1 MKKLLVVV
9 FGYLML
15 FGSTYA
21 ADDAIKKSLVKIY
34 SSHQQFDFQSPWQS
48 GLDYNS
54 TATGFIVEGNKIL
67 TNAHAVINN
76 KYLQIRKDGDSKKYK
91 AKVKFISEEYDLALL
106 DIEDKTFFD
115 NVVPL
120 KFGKIPNLR
129 DKVTI
134 YGYPLGGDKLSTTQ
148 GIVSRIEHN
157 SYTLTNQRFLIG
169 QTDAA
174 INPGNSGG
182 PVVSNDKVIG
192 VAFSGLMLADNIG
205 YFIPVNIVEHFLTDI
220 EDGKYDGAPKI
231 GLNWRQLES
240 PAHRKMLG
248 IAETSKGVLITGVLR
263 NSVFDGVF
271 QKNDVLLKLDSYDVD
286 YDGTVEFRKNER
298 TDFEFISQQKNFGD
312 TLSYEIVRNKKRI
325 TGTVTLSKD
334 KDPSDLIREMSIDA
348 QPSYYLYGGFLF
360 EPLSY
365 NYLKTSY
372 LSLDQSLKQ
381 SNKFDGY
388 DELIVIVRVLSDDVN
403 IGYSQIVDKIILK
416 VNGEKYKGF
425 TDFVAKIKN
434 SDSEFIVFE
443 DIDGQEIVLD
453 NKDIKKR
460 NKEILENYNITKE
473 MSEDVR

>member
-1 MKKLLVVV
+1 MKKLIIIVYIIV
-9 FGYLML
+9 FGMMY
-15 FGSTYA
+15 G
-21 ADDAIKKSLVKIY
+21 ADDTIKKSLVKIY

-54 TATGFIVEGNKIL
+54 TATGFVVDGNRIL
-67 TNAHAVINN
+67 TNAHAVVNN
-76 KYLQIRKDGDSKKYK
+76 KFLQIRKDGDSKKYK
-91 AKVKFISEEYDLALL
+91 AKVKFISEEYDLAILEV
-106 DIEDKTFFD
+106 EDKAFF
-115 NVVPL
+115 NNTVPL
-120 KFGKIPNLR
+120 KFGKLPNLR

-182 PVVSNDKVIG
+182 PVITNDKVIG

-220 EDGKYDGAPKI
+220 VDNKYDGAPKI
-231 GLNWRQLES
+231 GLNWTELES

-248 IAETSKGVLITGVLR
+248 IADTSKGVLVTSVLK
-263 NSVFDGVF
+263 NSVFDGIL

-298 TDFEFISQQKNFGD
+298 TDFEFVSQQKNFGE
-312 TLSYEIVRNKKRI
+312 TLSYEIVRDKKRI
-325 TGTVTLSKD
+325 SGTVTLSKD
-334 KDPSDLIREMSIDA
+334 KDPSDLIREMPIDA
-348 QPSYYLYGGFLF
+348 QPSYYLYGGLLF

-381 SNKFDGY
+381 STKFEGY
-388 DELIVIVRVLSDDVN
+388 NELVVIVRVLSDDVN

-416 VNGEKYKGF
+416 VNGQKYANFK
-425 TDFVAKIKN
+425 DFVEKIAN

-453 NKDIKKR
+453 RNEVKLRNKD
-460 NKEILENYNITKE
+460 ILENYNISQE